1 MPLQLYDSGHMTEP
15 TVPQFPSLYNEKNN
29 YSYPTGTYAKNKTS
43 KINTSKMFRTVSDTQ
58 CFQELLIVLIQW
70 SVGWP
75 SIMDKE
81 LLHKYLLTTYEYTSY
96 I

>member
-1 MPLQLYDSGHMTEP
+1 MGSDSRLVQSEFWTLELGSLGLMPLQLYDSGHMTEP

-58 CFQELLIVLIQW
+58 CFQELLIVLIQ
-70 SVGWP
+70 
-75 SIMDKE
+75 
-81 LLHKYLLTTYEYTSY
+81 
-96 I
+96 